1 MTMKKTRVMFPDYQ
15 HSILNVSNS
24 ILKYYGAPTHHETLE
39 SLDEELQEKKKH
51 VFLILLDGMGMVT
64 LNQHQEETKTFR
76 KYLKT
81 PISSVFPPT
90 TVAATNAVLS
100 AKTPLETGYIGW
112 VQYFPN
118 EEMHNVVF
126 LDEDFYDVNK
136 KAPFI
141 LRDQY
146 LKYSTLYEQI
156 NQASP
161 NVEIDELF
169 PSFRPN
175 GYLTFAEQLDK
186 AVEISKRES
195 ETFTY
200 IYWTDPDLTQH
211 EYGVDSQETKE
222 IMKKL
227 DTTFEDFTKRVHK
240 DSIIIVIADHGLIN
254 VEGINLLEYKEI
266 MDTFRLMPSVE
277 PRATAFYVKEEEKE
291 NFKQLFYNK
300 FSHDDFL
307 LLNHEEFLDMHYLGK
322 GVAHPMIEEFIGDFM
337 AIATGTKMIVLNHEK
352 NFKAHHAGLTECE
365 MSVPLILFKK

>member
-1 MTMKKTRVMFPDYQ
+1 MKKTRVMFPDYQ